1 MNLKVR
7 HYQAIFIKSCK
18 VSISWPGMAVVRY
31 ILFAAENAVI
41 LLLMLPKKICDTHI
55 SAVRA

>member
-7 HYQAIFIKSCK
+7 HYQALFIKSCK
-18 VSISWPGMAVVRY
+18 VNISWPGMAVVRY
-31 ILFAAENAVI
+31 IVFSVETAVI
-41 LLLMLPKKICDTHI
+41 LHSMLPKKIYVTHI